1 MSDPFEYHTPGL
13 DAPALGAI
21 AITPSD
27 TVDLP
32 VPVRAVTIGG
42 TAGTIRY
49 ISAVDEKPYSTGPL
63 PVGLH
68 PIWASRI
75 LQTGTTATD
84 LTGWF

>member
-1 MSDPFEYHTPGL
+1 MSKRFESQEASISG
-13 DAPALGAI
+13 PALGAI

-32 VPVRAVTIGG
+32 SPVRSVTIGG
-42 TAGTIRY
+42 TAGTISY
-49 ISAVDEKPYSTGPL
+49 ISAVDEKTYSTGPL

-75 LQTGTTATD
+75 LATGTSATD
-84 LTGWF
+84 LTGWV